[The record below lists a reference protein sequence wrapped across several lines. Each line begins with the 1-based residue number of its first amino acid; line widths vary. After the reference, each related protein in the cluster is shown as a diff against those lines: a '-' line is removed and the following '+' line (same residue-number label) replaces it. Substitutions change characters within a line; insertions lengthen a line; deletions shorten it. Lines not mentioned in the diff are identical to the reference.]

1 MISFE
6 QLPGPALLDR
16 LKGSEMEEASDS
28 IDVMPRLGSPGPMPP
43 DLEPPWPA
51 PPPYPFPIPQ
61 INGAAYPTPPT
72 PPTTASDGSFGGNQ
86 GLDNNVQPIAT
97 LD

>member
-6 QLPGPALLDR
+6 QLPESALLDR

-43 DLEPPWPA
+43 DLDPPWPA

-61 INGAAYPTPPT
+61 INGAANPT
-72 PPTTASDGSFGGNQ
+72 PTTASDGTFGGSQ
-86 GLDNNVQPIAT
+86 GLDNNVQPIAA

>member
-6 QLPGPALLDR
+6 QLPESALLDR
-16 LKGSEMEEASDS
+16 LKGSEMEEASD
-28 IDVMPRLGSPGPMPP
+28 G
-43 DLEPPWPA
+43 
-51 PPPYPFPIPQ
+51 
-61 INGAAYPTPPT
+61 T
-72 PPTTASDGSFGGNQ
+72 FGGHQ